1 MTNLPTLFIALLT
14 ISSLAAAQTQP
25 VSPFKT
31 GPSIFDSIRQ
41 PQVQVQPRVVAPS
54 IYDQY
59 RAIQQPRVQIQ
70 IDARDWDNPAVQRAL
85 TSEAIRE
92 AGERLHYENRGR

>member
-1 MTNLPTLFIALLT
+1 MKALLV
-14 ISSLAAAQTQP
+14 ILLSVSSLATAQTQP

-31 GPSIFDSIRQ
+31 GPSIFDSVRQ
-41 PQVQVQPRVVAPS
+41 PQVQQPVPAPQYPS
-54 IYDQY
+54 VYDQY

-92 AGERLHYENRGR
+92 AGERLHYERRGR

>member
-1 MTNLPTLFIALLT
+1 MLFIAFLT
-14 ISSLAAAQTQP
+14 ASSLATAQTQP

-41 PQVQVQPRVVAPS
+41 PQQPVVVAPQYPS
-54 IYDQY
+54 VYDQY

-92 AGERLHYENRGR
+92 AGERLHYERRGR